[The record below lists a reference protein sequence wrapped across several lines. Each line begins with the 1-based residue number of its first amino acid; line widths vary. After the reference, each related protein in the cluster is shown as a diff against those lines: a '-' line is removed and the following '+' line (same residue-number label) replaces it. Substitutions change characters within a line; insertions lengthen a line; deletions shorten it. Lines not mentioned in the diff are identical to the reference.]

1 MMEGSI
7 SAINTGIE
15 CSNCRNNCVN
25 YYTGECY
32 RCGYRADYTPKEMF
46 ERYNKKDSKEIKCS
60 KCGEKASPRFTYDEN
75 VLCPKC
81 KYGEYLGTKEMFEQY
96 DKMVKEPEEIEQ
108 SIEEKEGVTLRDRFA
123 MSALES
129 AISTPALYRD
139 TNERAVIAAR
149 ISYIFADAM
158 LKAREES
165 C

>member
-1 MMEGSI
+1 MAE
-7 SAINTGIE
+7 E
-15 CSNCRNNCVN
+15 
-25 YYTGECY
+25 
-32 RCGYRADYTPKEMF
+32 
-46 ERYNKKDSKEIKCS
+46 KKDVADKQQKKQHHNKDKEWGKPFPPEQS
-60 KCGEKASPRFTYDEN
+60 GNPAGR
-75 VLCPKC
+75 PKN
-81 KYGEYLGTKEMFEQY
+81 

>member
-1 MMEGSI
+1 MEGSI

-32 RCGYRADYTPKEMF
+32 RCGYRADYTPKEIF

-108 SIEEKEGVTLRDRFA
+108 SIEEYQRIRGVYKE
-123 MSALES
+123 
-129 AISTPALYRD
+129 AIGLFQKMWDAFNDKQINDKR
-139 TNERAVIAAR
+139 RIVIVKKCVDEWMR
-149 ISYIFADAM
+149 GIF
-158 LKAREES
+158 
-165 C
+165 